1 MIIRRFWP
9 RPSRFW
15 WPRPGTLAALTEP
28 GVLADVAI
36 LDACAHIPAIELLS
50 IIGRVQQVVVI
61 AHCATV
67 TSESVKQ
74 LIDTLPHIEV
84 DAAPSRRAPR
94 LSAFLESE
102 GYGPVRYD
110 VATEPAAVRCDSTVW
125 KRAVCRLCLLVWW
138 NPASP
143 EIDEVV
149 RLITQR
155 AAGFAV
161 VPSSYRLVVVMLTD
175 AFRTRL
181 GAELKSLAGK
191 SKAMGRFLRHV
202 RLVSLA

>member
-1 MIIRRFWP
+1 M
-9 RPSRFW
+9 
-15 WPRPGTLAALTEP
+15 
-28 GVLADVAI
+28 
-36 LDACAHIPAIELLS
+36 
-50 IIGRVQQVVVI
+50 I

-110 VATEPAAVRCDSTVW
+110 VATEPAAGEVRFHRVEASGVP
-125 KRAVCRLCLLVWW
+125 VMSSGLVE
-138 NPASP
+138 SSQP

-149 RLITQR
+149 RLIP
-155 AAGFAV
+155 APCAVGF
-161 VPSSYRLVVVMLTD
+161 
-175 AFRTRL
+175 
-181 GAELKSLAGK
+181 LA
-191 SKAMGRFLRHV
+191 
-202 RLVSLA
+202 

>member
-1 MIIRRFWP
+1 MLP
-9 RPSRFW
+9 R
-15 WPRPGTLAALTEP
+15 LA
-28 GVLADVAI
+28 
-36 LDACAHIPAIELLS
+36 
-50 IIGRVQQVVVI
+50 
-61 AHCATV
+61 
-67 TSESVKQ
+67 
-74 LIDTLPHIEV
+74 
-84 DAAPSRRAPR
+84 RAPR

-110 VATEPAAVRCDSTVW
+110 VATEPAAGEVRFHRVEASGVP
-125 KRAVCRLCLLVWW
+125 VMSSGLVE
-138 NPASP
+138 SSQP

-202 RLVSLA
+202 RLVSLRDVAGGRATDVILSMCYAKTTHGRLLQQFGPLESTGGRGLLLDALALADHSLDIVSAFVPKIWTKNDCTSPVLGS